1 MDQQLL
7 ITLGL
12 LLVLSMAA
20 IGLVYFGFRN
30 FYVAVDPDEFV
41 VHYRRGKVIHSGR
54 GLSFFCFPYDTFLK
68 VRSTI
73 RDINFCAD
81 QITKEKQGVRVQGF
95 LAYKVADF
103 DVAYQCL
110 DLKARSM
117 KVLSQCSDN
126 IEVTDY
132 DAKNQECVINLDPT
146 DPLAKT
152 DLVLRRLAESVVR
165 HEVSNK
171 TVDEMISERESVI
184 QSMKTQ
190 MQATVRDWGLEIDT
204 IEFTEVWIR
213 SRELF
218 ESLQAEYR
226 NEMRMKAANSNA
238 VTDRSIAERRI
249 ESEREIAT
257 MEAQN
262 ERLRRVTESEERR
275 AARETEI
282 ANQSEVV
289 RLETEEEARARR
301 QRLEMA
307 RELEEK
313 EKLKEYAL
321 RQQELEL
328 KQKEELARIQGG
340 IAEQQE
346 SHRLEVDRREKAR
359 LIRESELESAR
370 KLQEM
375 TKLKE
380 IEAAEL
386 ERQKAEVE
394 ARAELEHKQAWA
406 TQRQVETEARA
417 REIEILAKAEL
428 EKAQRVAEAVLERG
442 KADAES
448 LRLQIEAEN
457 AIQPGQLQKLFVKE
471 LPRIAESMR
480 VKDVRWVNL
489 ASGGPGGEDPM
500 GMVPRTIANLMGV
513 FQGMGLN
520 LDGLVGSPTNDG
532 PTNTLEPE
540 IDPAGAPTVVDQEPS
555 N

>member
-1 MDQQLL
+1 MDEKVL
-7 ITLGL
+7 ITLAIL
-12 LLVLSMAA
+12 TVLSILAVV
-20 IGLVYFGFRN
+20 GVYLAFRH

-41 VHYRRGKVIHSGR
+41 VHYRRGQVVHSGR
-54 GLSFFCFPYDTFLK
+54 GLSFFCFPYDTYLK

-81 QITKEKQGVRVQGF
+81 QITQEKQGVRVQGF

-132 DAKNQECVINLDPT
+132 DDKNQECVVHLDPQ

-190 MQATVRDWGLEIDT
+190 LQETVRDWGLEIDT

-226 NEMRMKAANSNA
+226 NEMRLKAANSNA
-238 VTDRSIAERRI
+238 VTDRAIAERRI

-282 ANQSEVV
+282 ADQAEVT
-289 RLETEEEARARR
+289 RLETEEEARVRQ
-301 QRLEMA
+301 QRLAMA
-307 RELEEK
+307 RDLEEQ
-313 EKLKEYAL
+313 EKLKEFAL
-321 RQQELEL
+321 RQRELEL
-328 KQKEELARIQGG
+328 KQKEELARLEGELT
-340 IAEQQE
+340 EQQE
-346 SHRLEVDRREKAR
+346 SHRLELDRREKAR
-359 LIRESELESAR
+359 SLREAEVESAR
-370 KLQEM
+370 RLQEM
-375 TKLKE
+375 AKQKE

-386 ERQKAEVE
+386 ERKKAEVE
-394 ARAELEHKQAWA
+394 ARAELEQHQALA
-406 TQRQVETEARA
+406 QQKQVEAEARA
-417 REIEILAKAEL
+417 KEIETLARAER
-428 EKAQRVAEAVLERG
+428 EKAQQVAEAVLERG
-442 KADAES
+442 RADAES
-448 LRLQIEAEN
+448 LRLRIEAEN
-457 AIQPGQLQKLFVKE
+457 AIQPGQLKKLFVKE
-471 LPRIAESMR
+471 LPRIAESMQ

-489 ASGGPGGEDPM
+489 AGGGSDEGPL
-500 GMVPRTIANLMGV
+500 GMVPRGIANLMGI
-513 FQGMGLN
+513 FQGMGLD

-532 PTNTLEPE
+532 PEETSTEPGIE
-540 IDPAGAPTVVDQEPS
+540 PVGAPTVVDQEPS